1 MLRLD
6 KTRGG
11 KEIQVLAEIV
21 PWASLTTKGGGNH
34 NVERQ
39 PFPKAEE
46 IPEKRGKYGNED
58 KIWGLFLQVMICSSP
73 GQAQDWG
80 VPWEPRPLELLPCC
94 LPCREEEKEQEEKK
108 KEEEEEISKDF
119 PPM

>member
-1 MLRLD
+1 
-6 KTRGG
+6 
-11 KEIQVLAEIV
+11 
-21 PWASLTTKGGGNH
+21 
-34 NVERQ
+34 
-39 PFPKAEE
+39 
-46 IPEKRGKYGNED
+46 
-58 KIWGLFLQVMICSSP
+58 MICSSP

-119 PPM
+119 PAM